1 MKKAFLIAMFCV
13 LLFSLVGCQNATTV
27 ELKEK
32 VSIENETVVADTK
45 TKKFQDKH
53 SMDWDFIDA
62 EFLLKIAEYKG
73 GTVEDRAYTILVTLN
88 RVWEYA
94 LDDTYEPY
102 SEYTVSM
109 IQDVVLRELYEVEGI
124 TPTEFEGIIPGE
136 ETKEA
141 MNMIMHEKFDN
152 SNGSLEYIN

>member
-1 MKKAFLIAMFCV
+1 MKKAFLIATFCA

-27 ELKEK
+27 ESKEK

-124 TPTEFEGIIPGE
+124 TPTEFEGIIPSE

-141 MNMIMHEKFDN
+141 MNMIMYEKFDN
-152 SNGSLEYIN
+152 SNGSLEYMN

>member
-1 MKKAFLIAMFCV
+1 MKKALIIATFCIM
-13 LLFSLVGCQNATTV
+13 LFYLVGCQKAATESKSNINT
-27 ELKEK
+27 EDK
-32 VSIENETVVADTK
+32 TVVADTQ

-62 EFLLKIAEYKG
+62 EYLLKIAEYKG

-94 LDDTYEPY
+94 LDETYEPY

-124 TPTEFEGIIPGE
+124 TSAEFEAIIPGE

-141 MNMIMHEKFDN
+141 MSMIMLEKFDN
-152 SNGSLEYIN
+152 SNGSLEYMN

>member
-1 MKKAFLIAMFCV
+1 MKKALIIATFCIM
-13 LLFSLVGCQNATTV
+13 LFSLVGCQEATT
-27 ELKEK
+27 ELKSNINTEDK
-32 VSIENETVVADTK
+32 TVVADIQ

-53 SMDWDFIDA
+53 SMDWDFIDG
-62 EFLLKIAEYKG
+62 EYLLKIAEYKG

-94 LDDTYEPY
+94 LDETYEPY

-124 TPTEFEGIIPGE
+124 TSAEFEGIIPGA

-141 MNMIMHEKFDN
+141 MSMIMHEKFDN
-152 SNGSLEYIN
+152 SNGSLEYMN

>member
-1 MKKAFLIAMFCV
+1 MKKALLIATLCIM
-13 LLFSLVGCQNATTV
+13 LFSLVGCQNATTV
-27 ELKEK
+27 E
-32 VSIENETVVADTK
+32 NETVVADSQ

-62 EFLLKIAEYKG
+62 EYLLKIAEYKG

-124 TPTEFEGIIPGE
+124 TTDEFEGIVPGE

-141 MNMIMHEKFDN
+141 MNMIMHERFDN
-152 SNGSLEYIN
+152 SNGSLEYLD